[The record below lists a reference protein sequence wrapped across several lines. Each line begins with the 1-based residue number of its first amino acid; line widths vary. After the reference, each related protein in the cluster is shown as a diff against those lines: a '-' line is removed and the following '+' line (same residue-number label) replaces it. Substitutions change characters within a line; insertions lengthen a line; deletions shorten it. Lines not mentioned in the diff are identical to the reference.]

1 MKKSCSRK
9 ILVIGL
15 ITLFLGASATLGV
28 SAKGPWS
35 DNFDSY
41 TNGQLLD
48 GTPDDG
54 GWVGWA
60 NNAAAYGTVT
70 NAKYRSSPHS
80 VDIKAASDLV
90 HLYGETTGQWVYTA
104 WQFIPVGQSGGTY
117 GGTYFIMNDVY
128 IDGGTTT
135 HWAVQIQFD
144 NINNVVESEFDT
156 GNPTLPLIY
165 GQWVEIRVE
174 IDFITDW
181 FRFYYNNSLLIE
193 KKWTAGSNNG
203 NDGTLCLAGVDLF
216 ADSSTTVYYDD
227 MSFLPVGSELGCDA
241 HGPYTGN
248 VDEEIQFN
256 GTAYGGTAPY
266 TYAWGFGDGN
276 TSTLRN
282 PKHTYTEAGVYNVT
296 LTVTDAALDTA
307 TDTTTATITAHQ
319 PVIEIGNITG
329 GLFKVKAIIKNTGT
343 AAATN
348 VSWRIKLDGGLILV
362 GKESTGAAATIAAGG
377 QVEISSKLIL
387 GFGKTT
393 ITVTAGTDIKEQAA
407 TVLLIFIKI

>member
-1 MKKSCSRK
+1 MEKRISRK

-15 ITLFLGASATLGV
+15 ISLFLGASATIGV

-41 TNGQLLD
+41 TDGQLLD
-48 GTPDDG
+48 GTGDDG

-60 NNAAAYGTVT
+60 NNPAAYGTVT
-70 NAKYRSSPHS
+70 NDNYHSSPYS

-90 HLYGETTGQWVYTA
+90 HLYGETTGEWIFTA

-128 IDGGTTT
+128 TTGGSDT

-144 NINNVVESEFDT
+144 NINHVVESEFDT
-156 GNPTLPLIY
+156 ANPTLPLLY
-165 GQWVEIRVE
+165 GQWVQIRVE
-174 IDFITDW
+174 IDFNIDW
-181 FRFYYNNSLLIE
+181 FKFYYNNQLLIE
-193 KKWTAGSNNG
+193 KAWTAGVNNL
-203 NDGTLCLAGVDLF
+203 NDGTLCLAALDLF

-227 MSFLPVGSELGCDA
+227 LSFLPVGDELDCGA
-241 HGPYTGN
+241 GGPYTGE
-248 VDEEIQFN
+248 VDEEIQFT
-256 GTAYGGTAPY
+256 GSAFGGTAPY
-266 TYAWGFGDGN
+266 TYAWDFGDGN
-276 TSTLRN
+276 VGTGET
-282 PKHTYTEAGVYNVT
+282 PTHAYTDAGVYNVT

-307 TDTTTATITAHQ
+307 TATTTATITAPQ

-348 VSWRIKLDGGLILV
+348 VSWSIKLNGGIILL
-362 GKESTGAAATIAAGG
+362 GKETTGIAATIAAGG

-393 ITVTAGTDIKEQAA
+393 ITVTADTAIEEQAA